1 MLNLGRVAVLQAASR
16 KAAGPKDYNPFG
28 TIAPWHEQAR
38 VSNCSGQRAGRTL
51 ESLWRGGS
59 GRFPPATE
67 MAVVYISG
75 DSAAEWAINGV
86 PNDIM
91 LEKPFAM
98 AEMITAVDQLN
109 DRSTGPASA

>member
-1 MLNLGRVAVLQAASR
+1 
-16 KAAGPKDYNPFG
+16 
-28 TIAPWHEQAR
+28 
-38 VSNCSGQRAGRTL
+38 
-51 ESLWRGGS
+51 
-59 GRFPPATE
+59 

-98 AEMITAVDQLN
+98 AEMITVVDQLLN

>member
-1 MLNLGRVAVLQAASR
+1 MGAWPAEGVDIRLSDPSTKGWEVARIGR
-16 KAAGPKDYNPFG
+16 N
-28 TIAPWHEQAR
+28 T
-38 VSNCSGQRAGRTL
+38 
-51 ESLWRGGS
+51 
-59 GRFPPATE
+59 ATE

-98 AEMITAVDQLN
+98 AEMITAVDQLLN

>member
-1 MLNLGRVAVLQAASR
+1 MQWAES
-16 KAAGPKDYNPFG
+16 
-28 TIAPWHEQAR
+28 
-38 VSNCSGQRAGRTL
+38 SRTL
-51 ESLWRGGS
+51 ESLWRSGS
-59 GRFPPATE
+59 GGFPPARG

-75 DSAAEWAINGV
+75 DTAAEWAINGV

-98 AEMITAVDQLN
+98 AEMITAVDQLLN

>member
-1 MLNLGRVAVLQAASR
+1 MQWAES
-16 KAAGPKDYNPFG
+16 
-28 TIAPWHEQAR
+28 
-38 VSNCSGQRAGRTL
+38 SRTL
-51 ESLWRGGS
+51 ESLWRSGS
-59 GRFPPATE
+59 GGFPPATE

-75 DSAAEWAINGV
+75 DTAAEWAINGV

-98 AEMITAVDQLN
+98 AEMITAVDQLLN

>member
-1 MLNLGRVAVLQAASR
+1 MAR
-16 KAAGPKDYNPFG
+16 AGSG
-28 TIAPWHEQAR
+28 
-38 VSNCSGQRAGRTL
+38 NCNGQRAAAPLRVFGAADL
-51 ESLWRGGS
+51 AD
-59 GRFPPATE
+59 FPATE

-98 AEMITAVDQLN
+98 AEMITAVDQLLN

>member
-1 MLNLGRVAVLQAASR
+1 
-16 KAAGPKDYNPFG
+16 
-28 TIAPWHEQAR
+28 
-38 VSNCSGQRAGRTL
+38 
-51 ESLWRGGS
+51 
-59 GRFPPATE
+59 
-67 MAVVYISG
+67 MAVVFISG

-98 AEMITAVDQLN
+98 AEMITAVDQLLN